1 MPQYQRIQGI
11 KSSLGGVFVQGL
23 LYLGTYLKRPIF
35 LKCENISPPGTY
47 SSIMYRLELSCNDMY
62 CLVSCLL
69 LMGQYCDRFS
79 SYAAIY
85 AFLECFL
92 TSLSCFIDNGFGPEK
107 YNGHGLYMIQDK
119 IRMQGTLIPGILS

>member
-1 MPQYQRIQGI
+1 MEVLKGKDDLCSVEPRVGLAERIGSTQSYARDHHPMPQYQRIQGI

-62 CLVSCLL
+62 CLVSCLWDNIAIGFRPTQL
-69 LMGQYCDRFS
+69 SMHFLNVFS
-79 SYAAIY
+79 QVCLA
-85 AFLECFL
+85 L
-92 TSLSCFIDNGFGPEK
+92 
-107 YNGHGLYMIQDK
+107 
-119 IRMQGTLIPGILS
+119 

>member
-11 KSSLGGVFVQGL
+11 KLNVMSSLGGGFIQGL

-62 CLVSCLL
+62 CLVSCLWDNIAIGFRPTQL
-69 LMGQYCDRFS
+69 SMHFLNVFS
-79 SYAAIY
+79 QVCLA
-85 AFLECFL
+85 L
-92 TSLSCFIDNGFGPEK
+92 
-107 YNGHGLYMIQDK
+107 
-119 IRMQGTLIPGILS
+119 

>member
-11 KSSLGGVFVQGL
+11 KIKVMSSLGGGFIQGL

-62 CLVSCLL
+62 CLVSCLWDNIVIGFRPTQL
-69 LMGQYCDRFS
+69 SMHFLNVFS
-79 SYAAIY
+79 QVCLA
-85 AFLECFL
+85 L
-92 TSLSCFIDNGFGPEK
+92 
-107 YNGHGLYMIQDK
+107 
-119 IRMQGTLIPGILS
+119 

>member
-1 MPQYQRIQGI
+1 M
-11 KSSLGGVFVQGL
+11 
-23 LYLGTYLKRPIF
+23 
-35 LKCENISPPGTY
+35 
-47 SSIMYRLELSCNDMY
+47 
-62 CLVSCLL
+62 